1 MFPRET
7 TYAVRTVLHVAAH
20 FDQLKQQARAMLD
33 QFGAS
38 ARGFFTPTEDDQVRH
53 LLVSYWHTRNAL
65 FEAVLENRDYFQ
77 VASTEEKNVRFL
89 IAFGGALVLIDA
101 ARFLRDNVHGRP
113 VVRAKLNEA
122 EPTFDIP
129 QGAYDRIQK
138 SLTSPV
144 HAWYLYHA
152 LRFWDENGDTLR
164 KQASQ
169 SPLLD
174 ELFALIEMLKTR
186 LEVRWEELATARVR
200 SRVRSLRTHLQRDL
214 LFRAMYGL
222 QRAVSQFLSEKYLQ
236 WGHRP
241 ALPAQVAE
249 QLRAQLLPGDVLITR
264 KEFALTNYFLP
275 GFWPHAALYV
285 GQESDMEQLQLVD
298 EFNYVSWLP
307 IFRECG
313 PSEEGR
319 VLEALKDGVQLR
331 SIATPLTCDAIAL
344 LRPRL
349 SQAEIRSGLA
359 RGFRFVGR
367 PYDFDFDFSRSDR
380 MVCTEVVYRS
390 YEGLGGLQF
399 SLVRRAGRLTLA
411 AEDLMRMALGR
422 HGFEIVGAFAP
433 QFTPQCLWAA
443 EAERVLQETLR
454 ARE

>member
-1 MFPRET
+1 
-7 TYAVRTVLHVAAH
+7 
-20 FDQLKQQARAMLD
+20 
-33 QFGAS
+33 
-38 ARGFFTPTEDDQVRH
+38 
-53 LLVSYWHTRNAL
+53 
-65 FEAVLENRDYFQ
+65 
-77 VASTEEKNVRFL
+77 
-89 IAFGGALVLIDA
+89 
-101 ARFLRDNVHGRP
+101 
-113 VVRAKLNEA
+113 
-122 EPTFDIP
+122 
-129 QGAYDRIQK
+129 
-138 SLTSPV
+138 
-144 HAWYLYHA
+144 
-152 LRFWDENGDTLR
+152 
-164 KQASQ
+164 
-169 SPLLD
+169 
-174 ELFALIEMLKTR
+174 
-186 LEVRWEELATARVR
+186 
-200 SRVRSLRTHLQRDL
+200 
-214 LFRAMYGL
+214 MYGL

-298 EFNYVSWLP
+298 EFNYLSWLP
-307 IFRECG
+307 AFRECG

-349 SQAEIRSGLA
+349 SPTEIRSGLA

-422 HGFEIVGAFAP
+422 HGFEIVGVFVP
-433 QFTPQCLWAA
+433 RFTTQCLWAA
-443 EAERVLQETLR
+443 EAERVLRETLH
-454 ARE
+454 ARS